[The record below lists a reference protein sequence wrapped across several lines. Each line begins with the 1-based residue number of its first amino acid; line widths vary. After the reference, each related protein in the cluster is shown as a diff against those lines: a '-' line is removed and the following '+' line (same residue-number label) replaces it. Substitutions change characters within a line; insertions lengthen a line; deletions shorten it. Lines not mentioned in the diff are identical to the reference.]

1 MAEHIVMPKLG
12 FDMRE
17 AVLLNWL
24 KKEGDEVKKGDIV
37 AEIESDKATLELE
50 SQVSGTL
57 LKFLVNAGDVAAIG
71 ANLAVVGQPGEEVP
85 ADGDKSA
92 APAAGSKPAE
102 AKTADTKVEAP
113 AKTDRDE
120 AGARP
125 APAQTSGQPAADAK
139 PAETPAA
146 QPAPEA
152 TPAVTGEYP
161 GGVKAT
167 PVARRVAQERQVDLK
182 QVSGS
187 GPDGRI
193 RRADVEAFLQSGPK
207 AAPAQA
213 VAAAPVP
220 AGPDSTEIAT
230 TRLRQAIARRMV
242 ESKTTVPHFYV
253 TNEIDM
259 APAVALR
266 QQINAFLP
274 EEKKVSINDMIVK
287 AAALALREFPNLNAS
302 FAGDKIVRHN
312 RINVGSAVAVENG
325 LLTVVQK
332 DTDKSPLAQIAADN
346 KAMIGRARSGK
357 INPND
362 VTDGTFTVSNL
373 GPFDVENFIAIV
385 NPPEA
390 AILAVGSSRQVPVV
404 VDGQLAV
411 GTRMKVTISAD
422 HRVTD
427 GAEAAR
433 FMQAFKK
440 MLEEPMRLLL

>member
-1 MAEHIVMPKLG
+1 MAEYIVMPKLG

-24 KKEGDEVKKGDIV
+24 KKEGDEVNKGDIV

-57 LKFLVNAGDVAAIG
+57 LKYLVSEGDVAAVG
-71 ANLAVVGQPGEEVP
+71 SNLAVVGQPGEEVP
-85 ADGDKSA
+85 ADGDQ
-92 APAAGSKPAE
+92 PAAEKPAE
-102 AKTADTKVEAP
+102 AKVESP

-120 AGARP
+120 AGAKP
-125 APAQTSGQPAADAK
+125 APAQTSGQAA
-139 PAETPAA
+139 E
-146 QPAPEA
+146 PAPEP
-152 TPAVTGEYP
+152 TPAVSGEYP

-167 PVARRVAQERQVDLK
+167 PVARRIAREQQVDLK
-182 QVSGS
+182 LVSGS

-193 RRADVEAFLQSGPK
+193 RRADVEAYLQQAPK
-207 AAPAQA
+207 VAPATAAAPAPVPMGPDTTE
-213 VAAAPVP
+213 VAA
-220 AGPDSTEIAT
+220 S
-230 TRLRQAIARRMV
+230 RLRQAIGRRMV

-253 TNEIDM
+253 TSEIDM
-259 APAVALR
+259 GPAVALR
-266 QQINAFLP
+266 QQINAMLP
-274 EEKKVSINDMIVK
+274 EDQKVSINDMIVK
-287 AAALALREFPNLNAS
+287 AAALALRDFPNLNAS
-302 FAGDKIVRHN
+302 FAGDKIIYHN
-312 RINVGSAVAVENG
+312 RINVGSAVAVEGG
-325 LLTVVQK
+325 LMTVVQK
-332 DTDKSPLAQIAADN
+332 DTDKTPLVKVAADN
-346 KAMIGRARSGK
+346 REMIARARSGK

-373 GPFDVENFIAIV
+373 GPFDVENFIAII

-433 FMQAFKK
+433 YMQRFKAI
-440 MLEEPMRLLL
+440 LEAPLNLLL